1 MTTSDIGGAI
11 RATRAYLSGHPEDAH
26 GPDKPA
32 TAVVERGL
40 RCRVEGPLGTI
51 VSDMP
56 APAGGAGSAPTP
68 GWLMRAAHAACD
80 ATVIAMR
87 AAEEGIELSRLEVT
101 VESESD
107 DRGVFGAGD
116 DVPAGPLVTRVSIVI
131 GADGAAPELLREI
144 VAYALAHSPVGS
156 AMSRAAPVTESITI
170 A

>member
-1 MTTSDIGGAI
+1 MSIEDIGGAI
-11 RATRAYLSGHPEDAH
+11 RATRAYLASHPEDAC

-32 TAVVERGL
+32 TAIVEGGL
-40 RCRVEGPLGTI
+40 RCRVEGPLGTV

-87 AAEEGIELSRLEVT
+87 AAEQGVELTRLEVT
-101 VESESD
+101 VESDSD
-107 DRGVFGAGD
+107 DRGVFGAGEG
-116 DVPAGPLVTRVSIVI
+116 VPAGPLETRVSIVI
-131 GADGAAPELLREI
+131 GADAASPEQLREI

-156 AMSRAAPVTESITI
+156 AMSRANRVTESVTI
-170 A
+170 I